1 MAQDASPPV
10 EPSLYR
16 RGLPTSQASS
26 ISSRR
31 RERRGPRRGSGRPL
45 RSCVGNLGKG
55 TRNRLPSGEP
65 RAVLVR
71 EMFDR
76 IAGRYDLMNTLMTA
90 GLNRLWNRKVLRA
103 TGLKSGGRALDL
115 ACGTGA
121 LTRDLAKKVGPD
133 GYVLGIDFSRE
144 MLRAARPAP
153 NVEYRFGDATD
164 LQGVPSGAFD
174 AATIAYGARNIPD
187 LDALFS
193 EMARTL
199 RPGGVA
205 VCLEIARPQGRVFG
219 AFYALWFDRVVPR
232 LGAGIS
238 GDAWAYSYLPESVKE
253 FVAPDELSDIME
265 RNGLQDV
272 TWRRLAGGIIT
283 LHRGRRRAGGDR

>member
-1 MAQDASPPV
+1 MA
-10 EPSLYR
+10 E
-16 RGLPTSQASS
+16 
-26 ISSRR
+26 R
-31 RERRGPRRGSGRPL
+31 RENAVRRASG
-45 RSCVGNLGKG
+45 
-55 TRNRLPSGEP
+55 LPSGRE
-65 RAVLVR
+65 RLVR

-76 IAGRYDLMNTLMTA
+76 IAGRYELLNTVMTA
-90 GLNRLWNRKVLRA
+90 GLNRLWNREVVRA
-103 TGLKSGGRALDL
+103 TALRSGGRALDL
-115 ACGTGA
+115 ACGTGS
-121 LTRDLAKKVGPD
+121 LTRDLAKRVGSE
-133 GYVLGIDFSRE
+133 GYVLGVDFSRE
-144 MLRAARPAP
+144 MLRVAKARPAT
-153 NVEYRFGDATD
+153 NVEYRLGDATK
-164 LQGVPSGAFD
+164 LEGVPSGAFD

-205 VCLEIARPQGRVFG
+205 VCLEIARPEGRVFS

-232 LGAGIS
+232 LGARIS

>member
-1 MAQDASPPV
+1 MGD
-10 EPSLYR
+10 
-16 RGLPTSQASS
+16 
-26 ISSRR
+26 R
-31 RERRGPRRGSGRPL
+31 RENTGAAGVRP
-45 RSCVGNLGKG
+45 VAG
-55 TRNRLPSGEP
+55 NRLPSGRE
-65 RAVLVR
+65 RAQLVR

-76 IAGRYDLMNTLMTA
+76 IAGRYDLLNIVMTA
-90 GLNRLWNRKVLRA
+90 GLNHLWNRHVVRA
-103 TGLKSGGRALDL
+103 TGLRPGDRALDL
-115 ACGTGA
+115 ACGTGS
-121 LTRDLAKKVGPD
+121 LTRDLAKRVGED

-144 MLRAARPAP
+144 MLRVAEARPAP
-153 NVEYRFGDATD
+153 NVEYWLGDATN
-164 LQGVPSGAFD
+164 LEGVPSGAFD

-193 EMARTL
+193 EMARCL

-205 VCLEIARPQGRVFG
+205 VCLEIARPTGRVFG
-219 AFYALWFDRVVPR
+219 AFYGLWFDKIVPR
-232 LGAGIS
+232 LGASIS

-283 LHRGRRRAGGDR
+283 LHRGRRRPA

>member
-1 MAQDASPPV
+1 MGDA
-10 EPSLYR
+10 
-16 RGLPTSQASS
+16 
-26 ISSRR
+26 
-31 RERRGPRRGSGRPL
+31 
-45 RSCVGNLGKG
+45 
-55 TRNRLPSGEP
+55 RLPSGTE
-65 RAVLVR
+65 RARLVR

-76 IAGRYDLMNTLMTA
+76 IAGRYELLNTIMTA
-90 GLNRLWNRKVLRA
+90 GLHRLWNREAVRA
-103 TGLKSGGRALDL
+103 TGLRPGDSALDL
-115 ACGTGA
+115 ACGTGS
-121 LTRDLAKKVGPD
+121 LTRDLAKRVGPE
-133 GYVLGIDFSRE
+133 GRVLGIDFSRE
-144 MLRAARPAP
+144 MLRAAKARPAP
-153 NVEYRFGDATD
+153 NIEYRLGDATN
-164 LQGVPSGAFD
+164 LEGIPSGAYD

-193 EMARTL
+193 EMARCL

-205 VCLEIARPQGRVFG
+205 VCLEIARPENRVFA
-219 AFYALWFDRVVPR
+219 AFYGLWFDKIVPR

-283 LHRGRRRAGGDR
+283 IHRGTRRPRGYS